1 MPPIFSEYKKLIDEF
16 LLQFL
21 DSKKEELALVNSFG
35 PDLCDRIR
43 KMSVSGKSIRGS
55 LALFSY
61 CFTNN
66 KPSENAV
73 KIAAALELLQ
83 TALVTHDDIMDRDE
97 VRRGIPS
104 FYVQYKSDGMA
115 MCVGD
120 LLFFLAM
127 ELVGS
132 IKTDE
137 VTLGRI
143 VRFVGREYAL
153 VCLAQMADVA
163 HMPKTKDEI
172 VSLYT
177 YKTAR
182 YTFAVP
188 LMLGAMLAGT
198 TKTMLKYLESY
209 GVAAG
214 ILFQIRDDTLDHEET
229 LGANVVRAYQTAGM
243 ESVDRLPISENNKK
257 ILFDMLQFVM
267 KRDK

>member
-1 MPPIFSEYKKLIDEF
+1 MPPIFSEYKKLIDTF

-35 PDLCDRIR
+35 ANLCDRIG

-55 LALFSY
+55 LALLAY
-61 CFTNN
+61 CFTNA
-66 KPSENAV
+66 KPSENAI

-83 TALVTHDDIMDRDE
+83 TALVTHDYIMDRDA

-127 ELVGS
+127 ELLGS

-143 VRFVGREYAL
+143 VRFTGREYGL
-153 VCLAQMADVA
+153 VCLAQMGDVA
-163 HMPKTKDEI
+163 HTAKSKD
-172 VSLYT
+172 
-177 YKTAR
+177 
-182 YTFAVP
+182 
-188 LMLGAMLAGT
+188 
-198 TKTMLKYLESY
+198 
-209 GVAAG
+209 
-214 ILFQIRDDTLDHEET
+214 
-229 LGANVVRAYQTAGM
+229 
-243 ESVDRLPISENNKK
+243 
-257 ILFDMLQFVM
+257 
-267 KRDK
+267 